1 MASDCGGQRS
11 LHFSPSGHSVVWGG
25 RRSPSGF
32 GDAHG
37 EDCLFADALRR
48 CGARPVLRDMR
59 AAPAGRRR
67 GLEAHPPQLALH
79 RRFGGVRRASFF
91 RACAVQGHGMCLF
104 RADRACCFS
113 DGGSSRAPCPS
124 LPYIVFSLCRRE
136 TRSDYPTSAP
146 LPACAPAGARLS
158 APHERAPANRPH
170 MCHGPRI
177 DVFGAHRA
185 GAALHLVQVPFW
197 LFPTL
202 AHNPARR
209 EVQ

>member
-1 MASDCGGQRS
+1 MQTRGPGLSHRPGGAVARGGGMASDCGGQRS

-91 RACAVQGHGMCLF
+91 RACAVQSHGCLF
-104 RADRACCFS
+104 RADRACCCS
-113 DGGSSRAPCPS
+113 DGGHQEHPALHCLTLSFRFAEERPGRITQQA
-124 LPYIVFSLCRRE
+124 LLCRR
-136 TRSDYPTSAP
+136 
-146 LPACAPAGARLS
+146 
-158 APHERAPANRPH
+158 
-170 MCHGPRI
+170 
-177 DVFGAHRA
+177 AH
-185 GAALHLVQVPFW
+185 P
-197 LFPTL
+197 
-202 AHNPARR
+202 PAR
-209 EVQ
+209 V